1 MAGGPREESRGPFA
15 SLAVRDFRILLAG
28 TTLTNAAQ
36 WIQQVTLGWI
46 VYELTGS
53 GTMLGSINLVRSA
66 ASITTIPVAGL
77 LIDRFNRRTLMVGAN
92 LWLFVITFVL
102 GVALVAGTGSIL
114 WLFVFTALA
123 GAATTVNQTLR
134 QVIVFDVVPR
144 VLAPNAMALVQ
155 TGWAVMRSLGPGL
168 GGFLI
173 LWYGAGGNFLI
184 QAAAYV
190 LIALTIWQIRL
201 PPRARSASDDRSALQ
216 NIREGMSYIVSAP
229 VTRAFMLM
237 GFVLPL
243 FIIPIFAVLPPIY
256 AKEVYGGEADVLGL
270 LLASVGVGA
279 VFGGFVTASLGWFER
294 RGLLQLGS
302 LFLLALT
309 LMAFSMTTQLWIGL
323 ALLAVAGFF
332 EIIFLTTN
340 QTLLQLSIP
349 DELRGR
355 VTSVVNLNMVLSP
368 MGGMAAG
375 VGSDLFG
382 GPQVVTMGLAGITAV
397 IAILALVFSPTIRE
411 YRLSHAIPHG

>member
-1 MAGGPREESRGPFA
+1 LTDRAGKSPGPLA
-15 SLAVRDFRILLAG
+15 SLVVRDFRILLAG

-53 GTMLGSINLVRSA
+53 GTMLGSMNLVRAA
-66 ASITTIPVAGL
+66 ASIATIPVAGL

-92 LWLFVITFVL
+92 LWLFVITSVL
-102 GVALVAGTGSIL
+102 GVALISGIESIL
-114 WLFVFTALA
+114 WLLVFTALA
-123 GAATTVNQTLR
+123 GIASTVNQTLR
-134 QVIVFDVVPR
+134 QVVVFDVVPR
-144 VLAPNAMALVQ
+144 ALTPNAMALVQ
-155 TGWAVMRSLGPGL
+155 TGWALMRSLGPGL

-184 QAAAYV
+184 QAGAYV
-190 LIALTIWQIRL
+190 LIALTIAQLRL
-201 PPRARSASDDRSALQ
+201 PQRARRAADGRSALQ
-216 NIREGMSYIVSAP
+216 NIREGLSYVVSDP

-270 LLASVGVGA
+270 LLAAVGVGA
-279 VFGGFVTASLGWFER
+279 IFGGIVTASLGWFER

-309 LMAFSMTTQLWIGL
+309 LIAFSMTTVLWIGL
-323 ALLAVAGFF
+323 VLLAVAGFF

-355 VTSVVNLNMVLSP
+355 VTSVVNLNLALSP
-368 MGGMAAG
+368 VGGMAAG

-382 GPQVVTMGLAGITAV
+382 GPQVVTMGLGGTAAA
-397 IAILALVFSPTIRE
+397 IALLALAFSPTIRE
-411 YRLSHAIPHG
+411 YRLSHAI

>member
-1 MAGGPREESRGPFA
+1 LTDRAGKSPGPLA
-15 SLAVRDFRILLAG
+15 SLVVRDFRILLAG

-53 GTMLGSINLVRSA
+53 GTMLGSMNLVRAA
-66 ASITTIPVAGL
+66 ASIATIPVAGL

-92 LWLFVITFVL
+92 LWLFVITSVL
-102 GVALVAGTGSIL
+102 GVALISGIESIL
-114 WLFVFTALA
+114 WLLVFTALA
-123 GAATTVNQTLR
+123 GIASTVNQTLR
-134 QVIVFDVVPR
+134 QVVVFDVVPR
-144 VLAPNAMALVQ
+144 ALTPNAMALVQ
-155 TGWAVMRSLGPGL
+155 TGWALMRSLGPGL

-184 QAAAYV
+184 QAGAYV
-190 LIALTIWQIRL
+190 LIALTIAQLRL
-201 PPRARSASDDRSALQ
+201 PQRARSAADGRSALQ
-216 NIREGMSYIVSAP
+216 NIREGLSYIVSEP

-270 LLASVGVGA
+270 LLAAVGVGA
-279 VFGGFVTASLGWFER
+279 IFGGIVTASLGWFER

-309 LMAFSMTTQLWIGL
+309 LIAFSMTTLLWIGL
-323 ALLAVAGFF
+323 VLLAVAGFF

-355 VTSVVNLNMVLSP
+355 VTSVVNLNLALSP
-368 MGGMAAG
+368 VGGMAAG

-382 GPQVVTMGLAGITAV
+382 GPQVVTMGLGGTAAA
-397 IAILALVFSPTIRE
+397 IALLALAFSPTIRE
-411 YRLSHAIPHG
+411 YRLSHAI